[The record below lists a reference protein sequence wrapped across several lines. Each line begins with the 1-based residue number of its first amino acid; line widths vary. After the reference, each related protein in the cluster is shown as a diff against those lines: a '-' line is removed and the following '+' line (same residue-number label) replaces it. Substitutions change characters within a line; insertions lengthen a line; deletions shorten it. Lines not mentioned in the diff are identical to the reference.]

1 MIISVCTAVVFPL
14 LIIAVLWPMGLNGLW
29 LNVPATSLLTAILAF
44 FILNRFERKEM
55 REAAR

>member
-29 LNVPATSLLTAILAF
+29 LNVPATSLLAAILAF